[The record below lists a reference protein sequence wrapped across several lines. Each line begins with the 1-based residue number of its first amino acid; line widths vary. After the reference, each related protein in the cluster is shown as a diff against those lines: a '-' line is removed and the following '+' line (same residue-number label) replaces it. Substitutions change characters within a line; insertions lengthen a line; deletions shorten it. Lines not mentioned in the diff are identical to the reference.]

1 MRHSF
6 TTLSDI
12 LDYSSS
18 KYAKRVASDY
28 VDGGQRYTYASFKEA
43 CDRLSGVLATFGINA
58 SDKIAILSE
67 NMPNWAVAFFSIT
80 SNGRIAVPM
89 LPEVSPNEVENI
101 LLHSDAKAAFVSRKQ
116 LPKISEEA
124 LQRLHLVIDISTFD
138 LIRVDETKYTCDGTT
153 KHPEPMDIAAIIYT
167 SGTTGNAKGVML
179 SHRNFCANVE
189 ESWYAHHVYRK
200 DVFLSILP
208 LAHTYE
214 MSIGM
219 LYPFA
224 RGASV
229 YYIQKPPTPTV
240 LMAAIDKL
248 RPTTMLSVPLIIE
261 KVVRSKVLPTINKSR
276 MLSYLRDKMPWLL
289 YWLVGTK
296 LKKQFGGRM
305 RFFGI
310 GGAKLDVEV
319 ERFLKKCRFPYAIGY
334 GLTETAPLICDA
346 GPKKTHIGT
355 TGTAS
360 YNVSVRL
367 ADVNPETGQGELQ
380 VKGPNV
386 MLGYYKDYH
395 RTQAVMTPDG
405 WMRTGDMATVD
416 KKGRYSI
423 LGRMGNVIIGSSGE
437 NIYPEE
443 IESVINN
450 LGGVSDSLVV
460 SRSGQLVALVQFN
473 EDQID
478 WNMEDEEKFLEM
490 LDQKKQEVMD
500 FVNSKVSQFLKIK
513 DVVVMKEPFN
523 KTATHKIRRFLYQ
536 EKQNQPQKNE
546 TPAAGSDG
554 KENKS

>member
-6 TTLSDI
+6 STLSDV

-18 KYAKRVASDY
+18 KYAKRTASDF
-28 VDGGQRYTYASFKEA
+28 VDGGQHYTYAGFKEA
-43 CDRLSGVLATFGINA
+43 CDRISGVLATFGINA

-67 NMPNWAVAFFSIT
+67 NMPNWGVAFFAIT

-101 LLHSDAKAAFVSRKQ
+101 LQHSDAKAIFVSRKQ

-124 LQRLHLVIDISTFD
+124 LGRLHIVIDISDFS
-138 LIRVDETKYTCDGTT
+138 LIRVDETKYTCDGTI
-153 KHPEPMDIAAIIYT
+153 KKPEPMDIAAIIYT

-179 SHRNFCANVE
+179 SHRNFCANIE

-240 LMAAIDKL
+240 LMGAIAKI

-261 KVVRSKVLPTINKSR
+261 KVVRSKVQPTIAASKF
-276 MLSYLRDKMPWLL
+276 LSYLRDKMPWLL
-289 YWLVGTK
+289 HWLVGTK
-296 LKKQFGGRM
+296 LKKQFGGRI

-346 GPKKTHIGT
+346 GPKRTHIGT

-360 YNVSVRL
+360 FGVNVRL

-386 MLGYYKDYH
+386 MLGYYKDYL
-395 RTQAVMTPDG
+395 RTKAVMTEDG

-450 LGGVSDSLVV
+450 IGGVNDSLVI
-460 SRSGQLVALVQFN
+460 SRAGQLVALVQFS
-473 EDQID
+473 EGTID
-478 WNMEDEEKFLEM
+478 WGLEGEDKFIETLE
-490 LDQKKQEVMD
+490 QKKKEVMD

-513 DVVVMKEPFN
+513 DVEVMKEPFN

-536 EKQNQPQKNE
+536 DKTDQPQKAD
-546 TPAAGSDG
+546 TPAVDTG
-554 KENKS
+554 NK